1 MKTRLADYQSVLAG
15 GINRFL
21 AHKRALGRR
30 FDVEEKTLRLL
41 DRFLVDHE
49 IRALEAVSHDVIDD
63 FLATRPRSAPRSYNH
78 LLGTVRRLFDW
89 LVQQGIVITS
99 PVQARVR
106 RQTSRRIP
114 FLFDQHTAKQ
124 LLELAAGLKHNPR
137 APMRAQT
144 YRTMFALLYGLGLR
158 VGEVTR
164 LCDQD
169 VDFDRQLL
177 SIRQTKFYKS
187 RLVPFGPRMA
197 ALLTAYLESRQ
208 PYRGLPMNNS
218 PLFSFV
224 QNRPINPGTVS
235 QTFHSLIPQLKLNVP
250 DGVSS
255 PRLHDLRHSFA
266 VGTLLRWYRSGI
278 DPGSR
283 LLPLSTF
290 LGHVSPVSTAEY
302 LTITGDLLRA
312 AGERFERFASPL
324 IQEVSR

>member
-1 MKTRLADYQSVLAG
+1 MLGCVDELDPFHIS
-15 GINRFL
+15 
-21 AHKRALGRR
+21 ALGRR

-41 DRFLVDHE
+41 DRFLADRKVQS
-49 IRALEAVSHDVIDD
+49 LEAVSSDVIDN
-63 FLATRPRSAPRSYNH
+63 FLATRPRSYNH
-78 LLGTVRRLFDW
+78 LLGTVRRLFAW
-89 LVQQGIVITS
+89 LVQQGTVAVS
-99 PVQARVR
+99 PVQTGPR

-114 FLFDQHTAKQ
+114 FLFGQDTAKR
-124 LLELAAGLKHNPR
+124 LLELAAGMINNPH

-169 VDFDRQLL
+169 VDFNRKLL

-208 PYRGLPMNNS
+208 PNRGSPINDS

-224 QNRPINPGTVS
+224 QNLPINRGTVG
-235 QTFHSLIPQLKLNVP
+235 QTFHALIPQLKLNLP

-278 DPGSR
+278 DPGSAM
-283 LLPLSTF
+283 
-290 LGHVSPVSTAEY
+290 G
-302 LTITGDLLRA
+302 
-312 AGERFERFASPL
+312 
-324 IQEVSR
+324 